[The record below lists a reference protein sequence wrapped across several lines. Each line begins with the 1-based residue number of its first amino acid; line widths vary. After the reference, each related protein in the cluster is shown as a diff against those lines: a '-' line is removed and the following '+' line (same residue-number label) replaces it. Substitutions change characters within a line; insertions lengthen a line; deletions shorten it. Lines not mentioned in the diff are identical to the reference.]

1 MKPEELLDPATMPE
15 DLQWVVTQYR
25 LQPNDPVFLLI
36 AWHWNRMKACEDT
49 VRLAIV
55 ELKSA
60 LDARIDSL
68 ADAADTVA
76 GVNAM
81 LAEVQA
87 VLEEKPVQLG
97 QQFEKELKEPVA
109 QAVSQLQSLEKS
121 LAPLSRTFQTTQRR
135 QVLAA
140 LLIGV
145 ALGVLASVI
154 VLLA

>member
-49 VRLAIV
+49 VKLAIV

-60 LDARIDSL
+60 LDARVDSL

-76 GVNAM
+76 GVNTV
-81 LAEVQA
+81 LAEVQDA
-87 VLEEKPVQLG
+87 LEQKPAQLS

-121 LAPLSRTFQTTQRR
+121 LAPLSRNFQTAQRR
-135 QVLAA
+135 QSLAA